1 MKKYIQFIKIS
12 FNNGLAYRVEYFV
25 GTFRNLVILLVQL
38 CVWRALLAAGPVT
51 TDAGV
56 VTLGE
61 MNTYVL
67 ISSMIQTLLTVNVVW
82 NISDRIRNGQI
93 AMDLIKPMNFQA
105 YTFANML
112 GQNMF
117 SFLFQLLPILAVG
130 VIFIGMDFP
139 SIPNLLFFLLVM
151 INAIIISFQINYIVG
166 LVVFWYLRGWQA
178 NVIWMLNRLFSGAY
192 IPLWFFPKFLVI
204 ISGFLPFR
212 LYYFVPISIY
222 MGKLTPLDCLY
233 AILQQFAWMVVLYGL
248 IRLEWRA
255 AIKKLVIQ
263 GG

>member
-1 MKKYIQFIKIS
+1 
-12 FNNGLAYRVEYFV
+12 
-25 GTFRNLVILLVQL
+25 
-38 CVWRALLAAGPVT
+38 
-51 TDAGV
+51 
-56 VTLGE
+56 
-61 MNTYVL
+61 
-67 ISSMIQTLLTVNVVW
+67 
-82 NISDRIRNGQI
+82 
-93 AMDLIKPMNFQA
+93 MDLIKPMNFQA

-139 SIPNLLFFLLVM
+139 SILNLLIFLLVM

-192 IPLWFFPKFLVI
+192 IPLWFFPKVLVT

-212 LYYFVPISIY
+212 LYYFVPISIF